1 MTPKII
7 LVALFTLFIC
17 FFNTFKGMR
26 EVDTE
31 LSARAKLW
39 GASKFQLAQTIY
51 LPATM
56 SWIITGLRASVGFAI
71 VAAVIGEYMGGDSG
85 IGYLI
90 LQGQIRLRMREVF
103 AGIVLL
109 MVIATIVD
117 TILRLLEKRLLAWR
131 PDSSADVSTA
141 AVKPKKFR
149 GLTR

>member
-1 MTPKII
+1 
-7 LVALFTLFIC
+7 
-17 FFNTFKGMR
+17 
-26 EVDTE
+26 
-31 LSARAKLW
+31 
-39 GASKFQLAQTIY
+39 
-51 LPATM
+51 M